1 MTNTEAIRRLRE
13 IAANLNERDPDQKRV
28 FDKIMEM
35 IVFIGTFKEDRRLN
49 KLMVDEVDR
58 GCR

>member
-49 KLMVDEVDR
+49 KLMVDI
-58 GCR
+58 